1 MNNAKS
7 KNKKTTVKSEWNTQD
22 IRVVNV
28 SEVKLNPKNPR
39 TIRDHKFKKL
49 VKSIIDFPEMLEFR
63 PLVVDEDMVILGGN
77 MRYKALCEAG
87 LTNVSIIQLKGL
99 SKEKKDEFM
108 IKDNVS
114 YGEWDWDALA
124 NNFDDIK
131 LGEWGLDVWQP
142 SDMLFEPTEED
153 LEYDCEGEK
162 IDDVVVD
169 SDPKDRDVEPKKVIQ
184 IEFQLGDYDEAFGL
198 VNLLRSKKVNIG
210 EILIQTMKKQLENED

>member
-1 MNNAKS
+1 
-7 KNKKTTVKSEWNTQD
+7 
-22 IRVVNV
+22 
-28 SEVKLNPKNPR
+28 
-39 TIRDHKFKKL
+39 
-49 VKSIIDFPEMLEFR
+49 
-63 PLVVDEDMVILGGN
+63 MVILGGN